1 MALTLENVNLV
12 KQRTR
17 WEIRKPGSSEV
28 LKALW
33 KHLEQLSQPDLQLV
47 PLDYTGAADQV
58 IADVACKL
66 YALYL
71 KKPAASTTDAWI
83 KASDHATTAAANG
96 DLVVKMIGTGGGGQ
110 EHALVFPDGLKFGT
124 GLSTASHT
132 TVNGNTDSNAADSC
146 VGFAIVGAA

>member
-17 WEIRKPGSSEV
+17 WEIRKPGASEA
-28 LKALW
+28 LRALW
-33 KHLEQLSQPDLQLV
+33 KHLEQLSNPDLQLV
-47 PLDYTGAADQV
+47 ALNYAGGADQV
-58 IADVACKL
+58 IANVACKL

-71 KKPAASTTDAWI
+71 RKPAASTTDAWI
-83 KASDHATTAAANG
+83 KASDHATTCSGNG

-124 GLSTASHT
+124 GLTTASHT
-132 TVNGNTDSNAADSC
+132 TVNGTTHSSAGDAC

>member
-33 KHLEQLSQPDLQLV
+33 KHLEQLSNPDLQLV
-47 PLDYTGAADQV
+47 PLDYSGGADQV

-66 YALYL
+66 FALYL

-96 DLVVKMIGTGGGGQ
+96 DIVVKMIGTDGKEYESETTTMGGI
-110 EHALVFPDGLKFGT
+110 LT
-124 GLSTASHT
+124 G
-132 TVNGNTDSNAADSC
+132 
-146 VGFAIVGAA
+146 